1 MKEISKEGWGRCSE
15 QSSSA
20 RWHWRGQLREAAVT
34 THLKTRE
41 GGCSM
46 QRNRRCKRRGAL
58 WHHRA
63 LLPLAAGLDLDDHF
77 LRPYLPHL
85 CAAVGTERLPGAC
98 LHGQVVLDGGA
109 GAGGAQALSCPGPQ
123 MPSRAWRKYGW
134 PHPCGTGVA
143 PCGVQTPSSSLPGRW
158 RYR

>member
-1 MKEISKEGWGRCSE
+1 
-15 QSSSA
+15 
-20 RWHWRGQLREAAVT
+20 
-34 THLKTRE
+34 
-41 GGCSM
+41 M

-63 LLPLAAGLDLDDHF
+63 LLPLAAGLGLDDHF

-109 GAGGAQALSCPGPQ
+109 GAGAE
-123 MPSRAWRKYGW
+123 K
-134 PHPCGTGVA
+134 
-143 PCGVQTPSSSLPGRW
+143 QTFGNNQSSLGVLAGEGAGLQQLFDGE
-158 RYR
+158 